1 MMRQDRFTEQAQEV
15 LAQSQQLVREQRHS
29 QWDVEHVLLALISYP
44 DGLAQR
50 VVESLG
56 VDVQAL
62 RRSVAEALART
73 PKLQYDVVQIYT
85 TPRIVKMLETANA
98 EAERLKDEF
107 VGVEHLMVAIAG
119 QGDGESARILA
130 EYGLSK
136 ERIYQ
141 ALQEVRGG
149 HRVDDPRAESRYQA
163 LERYSIDLTAAA
175 REGRL
180 DPVIGREVEIK
191 RVVQILNRRTKNNPV
206 IIGEAGVG
214 KTAIV
219 EGLAQQI
226 VAGDVPENVQ
236 GKRVLA
242 LDMGSMLA
250 GSRFR
255 GEFEERLKS
264 VLEEIKQA
272 AGEIV
277 LFIDEVHQVVGAGGA
292 EGAIDASTMMKPA
305 LARGELRA
313 IGATT
318 IDEYRRHIEK
328 DPALERRFSPVFVG
342 EPSIEETIEI
352 LKGLRPRYEAHHKV
366 RIKDEALVAAARLSD
381 RYLTER
387 QLPDKAIDLI
397 DEAGSRVVIESQSL
411 SPELRALKKRCD
423 ELSREIEAADSRHEY
438 ERAAELKAEK
448 ARLDAE
454 FQQKRADWWREI
466 GVDAAKGEQPEVAEP
481 ATNGATPAQ
490 HLVVDEED
498 IAALVASITGVPVAR
513 LVEGEQ
519 EKLLKM
525 EEELHKRVIGQDRA
539 IEALSDAIRRAR
551 SGLKDPRR
559 PIGSFIFLGPTG
571 VGKTE
576 LAKALAEYLF
586 DDEDSLVR
594 VDMSE
599 FQERHT
605 VSRLIGAPPGYV
617 GYDDASGLIEA
628 VRRRPYRVILFDE
641 IEKAHPDVF
650 NVLLQLLDDG
660 RLTDGQGRTVDF
672 SNTVVIMTSNL
683 GTASAGSGRTTLGFS
698 PTALTKPTEF
708 ERDEARKRVED
719 ALRESFRPEFLN
731 RIDEVIVFDPLTEDD
746 LGEIIELL
754 LKQELSRLAERGVE
768 IELTDASR
776 KALLEEGYDPVYGAR
791 PLKRVL
797 QRRIE
802 NPLARELLAGRF
814 EEGVTV
820 VVDFADGEYRF
831 DARVTEGPPPTRRK
845 RSEVKA

>member
-1 MMRQDRFTEQAQEV
+1 V
-15 LAQSQQLVREQRHS
+15 
-29 QWDVEHVLLALISYP
+29 
-44 DGLAQR
+44 
-50 VVESLG
+50 
-56 VDVQAL
+56 
-62 RRSVAEALART
+62 
-73 PKLQYDVVQIYT
+73 
-85 TPRIVKMLETANA
+85 
-98 EAERLKDEF
+98 
-107 VGVEHLMVAIAG
+107 
-119 QGDGESARILA
+119 
-130 EYGLSK
+130 
-136 ERIYQ
+136 
-141 ALQEVRGG
+141 
-149 HRVDDPRAESRYQA
+149 
-163 LERYSIDLTAAA
+163 
-175 REGRL
+175 
-180 DPVIGREVEIK
+180 
-191 RVVQILNRRTKNNPV
+191 
-206 IIGEAGVG
+206 
-214 KTAIV
+214 
-219 EGLAQQI
+219 
-226 VAGDVPENVQ
+226 
-236 GKRVLA
+236 
-242 LDMGSMLA
+242 
-250 GSRFR
+250 
-255 GEFEERLKS
+255 
-264 VLEEIKQA
+264 
-272 AGEIV
+272 
-277 LFIDEVHQVVGAGGA
+277 
-292 EGAIDASTMMKPA
+292 
-305 LARGELRA
+305 
-313 IGATT
+313 
-318 IDEYRRHIEK
+318 
-328 DPALERRFSPVFVG
+328 
-342 EPSIEETIEI
+342 EETIEI

-366 RIKDEALVAAARLSD
+366 RIRDEALVAAARLSD

-387 QLPDKAIDLI
+387 QLPDKAIDLV

-411 SPELRALKKRCD
+411 SPELREMKKRCD

-438 ERAAELKAEK
+438 ERAAELKAEQ

-466 GVDAAKGEQPEVAEP
+466 GVDGARSGETEVAEP
-481 ATNGATPAQ
+481 AANGATPAQ
-490 HLVVDEED
+490 QLVVDEED

-617 GYDDASGLIEA
+617 GYDDASALIEA

-698 PTALTKPTEF
+698 PTALTKPSEF

-746 LGEIIELL
+746 LAEIIELL

-768 IELTDASR
+768 IELTEEAR
-776 KALLEEGYDPVYGAR
+776 KALLKEGYDPVYGAR

-802 NPLARELLAGRF
+802 NPLARELLAGKF
-814 EEGVTV
+814 PEGATV
-820 VVDFADGEYRF
+820 VVGFADGEYVF
-831 DARVTEGPPPTRRK
+831 DSHPTKSGAKPRK
-845 RSEVKA
+845 REKVGA